1 MRSRS
6 LNFERYKEVLKTP
19 GVPLLLLVGLIA
31 RFPHAAAGVMLTLHV
46 AQTLGKDWAS
56 AGLAGAIFTI
66 GIAIGSPWRGRS
78 IDKNGLRRALI
89 PSVISEVTVWSIA
102 PHVSFEWLLL
112 LVFVG
117 GMFALPV
124 FSVMRQA
131 LSIMTTGYKRRS
143 AYALDAIVTEMVFM
157 TGPGIAAM
165 IATMISSVVGLTAIG
180 IASSLA
186 GLILM
191 IANPPTRSA
200 DGTIPLDEDDQDS
213 REMGVINEVAA
224 STTMG
229 GAATASA
236 DVSDEVA
243 AVTGTI
249 PIQKELSPRK
259 RRIQQM
265 RNRVRSRGAKVN
277 SQFSW
282 VTPAVMGLLVISG
295 AAGLIFAGSDVDIV
309 AVAGAANQTSDLW
322 IVFIFWSGAS
332 LIGGLIY
339 GAQSRRINPVWL
351 LLAMAAL
358 TIPAM
363 MATSVW
369 QLGPLMAL
377 PGLVCAPLL
386 SSASENLADLVD
398 EERRGEAMGW
408 YGSAMTAGSAI
419 GAPGAGIFIDT
430 LGPGHGFMAVG
441 IAGVILAVFAI
452 IANTVRRRRLA
463 S

>member
-1 MRSRS
+1 M
-6 LNFERYKEVLKTP
+6 NFERYKEVLATP

-66 GIAIGSPWRGRS
+66 GIAVGSPWRGRS
-78 IDKNGLRRALI
+78 IDTKGLRRALI

-112 LVFVG
+112 LVFIG

-143 AYALDAIVTEMVFM
+143 AYALDAIVTEIVFM
-157 TGPGIAAM
+157 TGPGIAAV
-165 IATMISSVVGLTAIG
+165 IATMISSAVGLTAIG
-180 IASSLA
+180 ISSSLA
-186 GLILM
+186 GMILM

-200 DGTIPLDEDDQDS
+200 DGTIPLDDEDEES
-213 REMGVINEVAA
+213 REVGIISEVAA

-236 DVSDEVA
+236 EVSDEVA

-249 PIQKELSPRK
+249 PIQRELSPRK
-259 RRIQQM
+259 RRLQKM
-265 RNRVRSRGAKVN
+265 RHKVRHQVGEKVN

-282 VTPAVMGLLVISG
+282 VTPAVLGLLVISA
-295 AAGLIFAGSDVDIV
+295 AAGLLFAGSDVDIV
-309 AVAGAANQTSDLW
+309 AVSGAANQTSDLW

-339 GAQSRRINPVWL
+339 GAQSRRINPVGL

-386 SSASENLADLVD
+386 SSASEKLADIVD

-441 IAGVILAVFAI
+441 IAGVVLALFAI
-452 IANTVRRRRLA
+452 AANKVRRRRLA

>member
-1 MRSRS
+1 MWSRS
-6 LNFERYKEVLKTP
+6 LNFERYKEVLAIP
-19 GVPLLLLVGLIA
+19 GVPLLLFVGLIA

-46 AQTLGKDWAS
+46 AQTLGMDWAS

-78 IDKNGLRRALI
+78 IDMKGLRKALI
-89 PSVISEVTVWSIA
+89 PSIISEVTVWSIA
-102 PHVSFEWLLL
+102 PHVSFQWLLL

-117 GMFALPV
+117 GVFALPV

-131 LSIMTTGYKRRS
+131 LSIMARGHKRRS
-143 AYALDAIVTEMVFM
+143 AYALDAIVTEIVFM
-157 TGPGIAAM
+157 TGPGVAALV
-165 IATMISSVVGLTAIG
+165 ATMISSVVGLTAIG

-186 GLILM
+186 GVVLM
-191 IANPPTRSA
+191 IANPPMRSV
-200 DGTIPLDEDDQDS
+200 DGTFPEDDTADQ
-213 REMGVINEVAA
+213 GAFNEVTA

-249 PIQKELSPRK
+249 PVQRPLSPRQ
-259 RRIQQM
+259 RRLQKM
-265 RNRVRSRGAKVN
+265 RHRVRRQVGSKVT
-277 SQFSW
+277 SQFGW
-282 VTPAVMGLLVISG
+282 VTPAVLGLLVISA
-295 AAGLIFAGSDVDIV
+295 AAGLLFAGSDVDIV
-309 AVAGAANQTSDLW
+309 AVSGAANQSSQLW
-322 IVFIFWSGAS
+322 IVFLFWSGAS

-351 LLAMAAL
+351 LLAMAAF
-358 TIPAM
+358 TIPAL
-363 MATSVW
+363 MADNVW
-369 QLGPLMAL
+369 QLGLLLIL

-386 SSASENLADLVD
+386 SSASEKLADIVD

-408 YGSAMTAGSAI
+408 YGSAMTAGSAL

-441 IAGVILAVFAI
+441 VAGVILALVAIFAGK
-452 IANTVRRRRLA
+452 ARRRRLA